1 MKLTKKIFIKNLLI
15 LILFL
20 SNYSCASTKV
30 KGIHPEFK
38 DHVKDFGFL
47 LPEYSEESKRLNIGF
62 VDFSKTPDDSS
73 TIGRC
78 SLSIT
83 FNHTITIDKNYWKI
97 ATPTSQYFTMLHEM
111 GHCVCYLNHS
121 EPTSGLVGK
130 LEDFLFSIGIWTK
143 KGYLQDGCPASIMH
157 PNEFGEICSIRHF
170 NYYIKEFQDSCRKRK
185 SNVK

>member
-15 LILFL
+15 LILFF
-20 SNYSCASTKV
+20 SNVSCASDV
-30 KGIHPEFK
+30 RGVDPEFK

-47 LPEYSEESKRLNIGF
+47 LPEYREESKRLSIGF
-62 VDFSKTPDDSS
+62 VDFPKTDGDN

-83 FNHTITIDKNYWKI
+83 FNHTITIDREYWKT

-130 LEDFLFSIGIWTK
+130 LEEFLFKIGIWTK
-143 KGYLQDGCPASIMH
+143 KGYLEDGCPASIMH

-170 NYYIKEFQDSCRKRK
+170 NYYINEFKQSCRNRK
-185 SNVK
+185 SRVK